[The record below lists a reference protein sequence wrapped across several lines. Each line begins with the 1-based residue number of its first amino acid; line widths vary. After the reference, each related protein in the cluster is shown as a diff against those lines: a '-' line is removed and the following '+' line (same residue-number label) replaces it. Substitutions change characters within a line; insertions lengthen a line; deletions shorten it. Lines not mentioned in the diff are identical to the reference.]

1 MLRKLLIMLI
11 FGLSVKS
18 TCVSAQPSTFA
29 ALLDTVNI
37 ARGQLDGELK
47 LPPLT
52 NGLGTPSSP
61 KLVSF
66 DSPNTLMSDKFH
78 NNFHFQGQAG
88 DELFIRV
95 STANPVGDQWF
106 ARCAGGGQGAYYE
119 GIVLRESTYSCT
131 YDLKT
136 IIQETKVYS
145 LFFEYPDAN
154 YGSFEARLV
163 RGNPAVT
170 SFNGKGGYPG
180 NPAQLSASS
189 GSERHEISSNPL
201 INYYALEALS
211 GQTLVLQAYEDQ
223 NIYHR
228 YPTRCVAEG
237 GKATSNNSFGFSVDG
252 GETYSCSLDLE
263 HTVESSGLLNL
274 HVRLP
279 YGIGGYFLAAVLD

>member
-1 MLRKLLIMLI
+1 MRKLLIMLI
-11 FGLSVKS
+11 LGLSVKS
-18 TCVSAQPSTFA
+18 TFAGAQPHTFS

-47 LPPLT
+47 PPPLT
-52 NGLGTPSSP
+52 NGSGTPGSP

-66 DSPNTLMSDKFH
+66 DSPNTFTSDKFQ

-95 STANPVGDQWF
+95 STANPVSDQWF
-106 ARCAGGGQGAYYE
+106 ARCAGGGQGAYYD
-119 GIVLRESTYSCT
+119 GMVLRESTYSCT

-136 IIQETKVYS
+136 IIQETKAYS

-163 RGNPAVT
+163 RGDPAVA

-180 NPAQLSASS
+180 NPARLSASS

-201 INYYALEALS
+201 TNYYALEAFT

-237 GKATSNNSFGFSVDG
+237 GKATSNNSFGFSVDD